1 MVDKEEI
8 KKIIAIVEE
17 LNKNLEERN
26 NKGWVKVND

>member
-26 NKGWVKVND
+26 NKGWMKVND

>member
-1 MVDKEEI
+1 MIDKEEI